1 MIRIHNASIAYGKEV
16 IFKNLTLHVPPSTM
30 NCITGASGKGKS
42 SLLNAIMGFT
52 PLNEGSITINNQP
65 LSKENI
71 HTIRNNI
78 AWLPQEIAL
87 PAEWVYDMIEI
98 PFLLKA
104 NQTSPF
110 SKEKLFS
117 YFKMLDLDQNLYE
130 KRVREISG
138 GQRQRIM
145 LSVATLLEKKILI
158 VDEPTSALDAASV
171 GKVILFLQHLR
182 DKGITILAVSHD
194 ERFITA
200 CDHIYTL

>member
-1 MIRIHNASIAYGKEV
+1 MIHIHNASIAYGSE
-16 IFKNLTLHVPPSTM
+16 ILFKGLTLQIPLATM

-52 PLNEGSITINNQP
+52 PLSDGTITIDNQL

-71 HTIRNNI
+71 HAIRNKI

-87 PAEWVYDMIEI
+87 PAEWVHEMIEI

-104 NQTSPF
+104 NQLLPF
-110 SKEKLFS
+110 SKTELLS
-117 YFKMLDLDQNLYE
+117 YFDALGLDKNLYE

-145 LSVATLLEKKILI
+145 LTVATMLHKKMLI
-158 VDEPTSALDAASV
+158 VDEPTSALDPSSID
-171 GKVILFLQHLR
+171 KVILFLQNLR
-182 DKGITILAVSHD
+182 NKGVTILAVSHD
-194 ERFITA
+194 ERFISA
-200 CDHIYTL
+200 CDHTYTL